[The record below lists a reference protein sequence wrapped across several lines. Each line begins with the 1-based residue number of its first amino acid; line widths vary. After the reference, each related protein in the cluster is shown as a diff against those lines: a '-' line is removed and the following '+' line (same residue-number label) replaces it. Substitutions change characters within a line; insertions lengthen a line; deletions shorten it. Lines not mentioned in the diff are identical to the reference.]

1 MANKKV
7 SNLKIYLQKNSD
19 NVYVAT
25 WDFNTSA
32 SKTTSSSGVSECLAM
47 PNTRYSLPLKWR

>member
-32 SKTTSSSGVSECLAM
+32 SKTTSSSGVIKATVLKCLQM
-47 PNTRYSLPLKWR
+47 